1 MEKDLR
7 ASKCHCGNLATNHR
21 AKESQK
27 CWFHQASA
35 VHIMRSHPK
44 ATPPP
49 GSASLSLWCSEQ
61 GSSQQCP
68 RQERGPVLACSP
80 TWRHSL
86 LYRQAL
92 QETKGTSF
100 CLSFLNTALVHRHV
114 CVHKRI
120 KQANLFVW
128 LKTFN
133 CLFLSILWFCYYWRH
148 TINEG
153 ENYMEAE

>member
-1 MEKDLR
+1 MFWQTP
-7 ASKCHCGNLATNHR
+7 LA
-21 AKESQK
+21 
-27 CWFHQASA
+27 W
-35 VHIMRSHPK
+35 
-44 ATPPP
+44 
-49 GSASLSLWCSEQ
+49 GSLSIFLLKVWKYVLK
-61 GSSQQCP
+61 GSKKTKPHQILSPGKLKPISTVLP
-68 RQERGPVLACSP
+68 RNDWNVPENLNDGPSAGMACSP
-80 TWRHSL
+80 TRRHSL